1 MNFLTLQVL
10 SAFGWGLFVTPLS
23 ISLARRFRV
32 LDAPGGRKIH
42 SGVVPRGAGIVLWF
56 GYLLWVLLFGWPLQG
71 TRMIAIGGT
80 LVFLVGYV
88 DDMKQTSPFVRLA
101 FHGIAALLVTLPLPL
116 APLEK
121 ALLAFWIAGC
131 TNAYNLIDGM
141 DGLCLSLAI
150 VTGLT
155 LSVFG
160 EKSLWLPLAGLC
172 CGVLVWNFP
181 FPRARTFLGDG
192 GSTLLGFLCA
202 SQMATGLSSASLDPA
217 GLIPVLA
224 LLGGIPVLDTLVAV
238 GRRLVVGRSPFLPD
252 RGHIHHRLLDRSFP
266 ITAIIVT
273 MGSMHLALLLAG
285 IALSRY
291 ISGINP

>member
-1 MNFLTLQVL
+1 MNDLTLQAL
-10 SAFGWGLFVTPLS
+10 AAFGWGVLVTPLS

-32 LDAPGGRKIH
+32 LDAPGDRKIH
-42 SGVVPRGAGIVLWF
+42 SEVIPRGAGIVLWL
-56 GYLLWVLLFGWPLQG
+56 GYIIWVLLSGWALPG
-71 TRMIAIGGT
+71 TRTVAIGGT

-88 DDMKQTSPFVRLA
+88 DDMKPTSPFIRLA
-101 FHGIAALLVTLPLPL
+101 LHGIAALIVILPLPL

-121 ALLAFWIAGC
+121 TLLVFWVAGC

-150 VTGLT
+150 VTAWV

-160 EKSLWLPLAGLC
+160 DKSLWLPLAGLC
-172 CGVLVWNFP
+172 SGVLVWNFP

-192 GSTLLGFLCA
+192 GSTFLGFLCA
-202 SQMATGLSSASLDPA
+202 SQMATALSSAAMEPLRM
-217 GLIPVLA
+217 IPVLA
-224 LLGGIPVLDTLVAV
+224 LLGGIPVFDTIVAV
-238 GRRLVVGRSPFLPD
+238 GRRLIRGRSPFLPD

-266 ITAIIVT
+266 VTAIIVT

-285 IALSRY
+285 FALSRFL
-291 ISGINP
+291 SGTNP

>member
-1 MNFLTLQVL
+1 MNDLTLQVL
-10 SAFGWGLFVTPLS
+10 AAFGWGVLVTPLS

-32 LDAPGGRKIH
+32 LDVPGDRKIH
-42 SGVVPRGAGIVLWF
+42 SGVIPRGAGIVLWL
-56 GYLLWVLLFGWPLQG
+56 GYLLWVLLSGWRLPG
-71 TRMIAIGGT
+71 TRLIAIGGT

-88 DDMKQTSPFVRLA
+88 DDMKPTSPFIRLA
-101 FHGIAALLVTLPLPL
+101 LHGIAAMIVILPLPL
-116 APLEK
+116 APLGK
-121 ALLAFWIAGC
+121 ALLVLWIAGC

-150 VTGLT
+150 VTAWV

-160 EKSLWLPLAGLC
+160 DKSLWLPLAGLC
-172 CGVLVWNFP
+172 SGVLVWNFP

-202 SQMATGLSSASLDPA
+202 SQMATGLSAASMEPLRM
-217 GLIPVLA
+217 IPVLA
-224 LLGGIPVLDTLVAV
+224 FLGGIPVFDTLVAV
-238 GRRLVVGRSPFLPD
+238 NRRLIGGRSPFLPD

-266 ITAIIVT
+266 VAAIIVT

-285 IALSRY
+285 FALSRFL
-291 ISGINP
+291 SGTNP

>member
-1 MNFLTLQVL
+1 MNDLTLQAL
-10 SAFGWGLFVTPLS
+10 AAFGWGVLVTPLS

-32 LDAPGGRKIH
+32 LDAPGDRKIH
-42 SGVVPRGAGIVLWF
+42 SEVIPRGAGIVLWL
-56 GYLLWVLLFGWPLQG
+56 GYIIWVLLSGWALPG
-71 TRMIAIGGT
+71 TRTVAIGGT

-88 DDMKQTSPFVRLA
+88 DDMKPTSPFIRLA
-101 FHGIAALLVTLPLPL
+101 LHGIAALIVILPLPL

-121 ALLAFWIAGC
+121 TLLVFWVAGC

-150 VTGLT
+150 VTAWV

-160 EKSLWLPLAGLC
+160 DKSLWLPLAGLC
-172 CGVLVWNFP
+172 SGVLVWNFP

-202 SQMATGLSSASLDPA
+202 SQMATAFSFAAMEPLWM
-217 GLIPVLA
+217 IPVLA
-224 LLGGIPVLDTLVAV
+224 LLGGIPVFDTIVAV
-238 GRRLVVGRSPFLPD
+238 GRRLIRGRSPFLPD

-266 ITAIIVT
+266 VTAIIVT
-273 MGSMHLALLLAG
+273 MGSMHVALLLAG
-285 IALSRY
+285 LALSRFL
-291 ISGINP
+291 SGTNP